1 MTLRLRTFGAVYL
14 ERDNRPLG
22 GAHSQRRRLVVLAYL
37 AAAEGAAI
45 SREKLIALLWP
56 ERDVAS
62 GRHSLSQL
70 MYAVRHDLGGD
81 VLTLDTETVRLDGA
95 ALPSDVAIFGQ
106 AIRAGEF
113 DAAVSEY
120 RGPFLEGFHV
130 DDAPEL
136 SRWIEEERS
145 RRAAACTRA
154 LECLANAAEERDD
167 RHQAVEWWRRRVE
180 LEATDARATLR
191 LMRALAAVGDR
202 AGAVRA
208 ARVYEALVREELDS
222 EPDGEVLQLAEALR
236 GAPIAPVATSAMV
249 ARTAPDHANPDL
261 PSTSPPRAPRP
272 SARALPDQGP
282 RHVWRWAPAVLGLA
296 SVMTAAYLYAGRS
309 EREATPGAG
318 VSASVVVGDLAGP
331 DSTLALAVREAL
343 RAQLANTRGVVLT
356 SDHGIRELKLLMRL
370 PRDASL
376 VPPRLLAVATRSGA
390 HIVVTGSVVPVGDG
404 AQIVVELL
412 DPRSGR
418 SLHTVAE
425 RPANAGALLAAVER
439 IGRTL
444 GSVISRSPLDSSI
457 RPLPLV
463 TTSSLPALKSY
474 AIARQIAARGDRHAA
489 VAPGERAV
497 THDSLFV
504 LAHYFLGDLL
514 WFIDE
519 QSHAEAHLTKAFALR
534 GTVPMRE
541 RLIIRARFEQLVRD
555 RADTA
560 LVYWDLLHDASP
572 GDPLAYE
579 GRTWALRAL
588 GRHEEAAATAD
599 TAMSLDAGSL
609 LPNVNNAMYS
619 YLAVGDTAAALA
631 IGRRVADRFP
641 EALLEARFFSALFR
655 GDLAAARALA
665 DSSSRASPRAWRRH
679 LAHLARGDLR
689 AGRAEIDSLLA
700 DNSAQYAPNAMINQG
715 WSELDLR
722 GDSAAAARYA
732 RQALEWTRRRD
743 LSPPA
748 VGRLSERVADLAA
761 RAGDA
766 TTVRATVALV
776 RERDRGRDLPTYVL
790 VDRTLQAALAYVRGE
805 VAEAARL
812 AEIARHGVYFSRSL
826 ATLVQLEADARR
838 AAGEIAAA
846 DSLDRLIVT
855 HQIVDGHFEAWVFL
869 RGAAALRSARAAAG
883 PNASLDG

>member
-22 GAHSQRRRLVVLAYL
+22 GAHSQRRRLVLLAYL

-95 ALPSDVAIFGQ
+95 ALPSDIGIFGQ
-106 AIRAGEF
+106 AIREGDF
-113 DAAVSEY
+113 DAAVSQY
-120 RGPFLEGFHV
+120 RGSFLDGFHV
-130 DDAPEL
+130 DDAPDL
-136 SRWIEEERS
+136 SRWIEEERG

-154 LECLANAAEERDD
+154 LECLASAAEERDD
-167 RHQAVEWWRRRVE
+167 RHQALEWWRRRVE

-202 AGAVRA
+202 AGAIRA
-208 ARVYEALVREELDS
+208 ARVYEALVREELDT
-222 EPDGEVLQLAEALR
+222 EPDGEVLQLAETLR
-236 GAPIAPVATSAMV
+236 GAPVAPIAASGVVAQTRATPHRGGPGQ
-249 ARTAPDHANPDL
+249 A
-261 PSTSPPRAPRP
+261 STPPPRAPP
-272 SARALPDQGP
+272 PPAGAVPDQGP
-282 RHVWRWAPAVLGLA
+282 RRVWHWAPAVLGLA
-296 SVMTAAYLYAGRS
+296 SVVTAAYLYAGRS
-309 EREATPGAG
+309 EREATPRAG

-331 DSTLALAVREAL
+331 DSTLALAVREEL

-376 VPPRLLAVATRSGA
+376 VPPRLLAVAARSGA
-390 HIVVTGSVVPVGDG
+390 HVVVTGSVVPVGDG

-425 RPANAGALLAAVER
+425 RPASAGALLAAVER

-463 TTSSLPALKSY
+463 TTPSLPALKSY
-474 AIARQIAARGDRHAA
+474 AVARQIAARGDRHAA

-519 QSHAEAHLTKAFALR
+519 QTHAEAHLTKAFALR

-541 RLIIRARFEQLVRD
+541 QLIIRARFEQLVRD
-555 RADTA
+555 RPDTA
-560 LVYWDLLHDASP
+560 LVFWDLLHDASP

-599 TAMSLDAGSL
+599 TAMSLAPGSL

-631 IGRRVADRFP
+631 IGRRVAERFP
-641 EALLEARFFSALFR
+641 EALLEARFFSALFG
-655 GDLAAARALA
+655 GDLAEAGALA
-665 DSSSRASPRAWRRH
+665 DSSSRASSRAWRRQ

-700 DNSAQYAPNAMINQG
+700 NNSAQYAPNAMINQG

-732 RQALEWTRRRD
+732 RQAMEWTRRRD

-761 RAGDA
+761 RAGDEA
-766 TTVRATVALV
+766 TVRATMALV

-790 VDRTLQAALAYVRGE
+790 VQRTLQAALAYVHGDA
-805 VAEAARL
+805 AEAARL

-838 AAGEIAAA
+838 AAGETAAA

-869 RGAAALRSARAAAG
+869 RGAAALRSARAATG
-883 PNASLDG
+883 PNAF